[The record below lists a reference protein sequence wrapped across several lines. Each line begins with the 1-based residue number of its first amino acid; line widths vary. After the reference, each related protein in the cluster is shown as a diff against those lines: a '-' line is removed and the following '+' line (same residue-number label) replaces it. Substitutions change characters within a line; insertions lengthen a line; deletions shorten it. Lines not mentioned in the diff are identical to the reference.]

1 MYSMNTTVNNEN
13 KRKSLKRMKL
23 LAVSLLL
30 FMTIVFIVSHIL
42 ERQNGIFSYLKA
54 MAEASMIG
62 ALADWFAVV
71 ALFKKPLGFPFHT
84 AIIPR
89 NKDRIGL
96 SLAGFVKENFLTRS
110 VLSEKIGTV
119 DITGITAKWLSDKSN
134 IKLISG
140 IFAEYAPAIIDK
152 FDDKDVSSFIRENL
166 LNTARRIKIAPLI
179 GSILEALTS
188 GNMHNEIFIE
198 LLKKLKSYL
207 EDDKIKRLAEKE
219 EDFFL
224 KKLGK
229 RMIFGM
235 MRNNI
240 TTLLDDIIND
250 PFHKMRNEF
259 NLKIKEFIDNHKNS
273 EEYIAKGEEIKEQLL
288 NSEEAGEYISNVW
301 LSLKLKIKNDLAGED
316 SVIKTQLENII
327 SGLSKSLADDE
338 IVSKKINKW
347 LSDFIIDF
355 ISGRADWISSLI
367 SDTVKRWDAKEMS
380 QKLETEI
387 GSDLQ
392 YIRINGTI
400 IGGIAGLVIFT
411 ISKLF

>member
-1 MYSMNTTVNNEN
+1 MNKTEN
-13 KRKSLKRMKL
+13 KRQNLKRMKL

-30 FMTIVFIVSHIL
+30 FMTLVFITSHIL
-42 ERQNGIFSYLKA
+42 EKQNGIFSYLKA

-119 DITGITAKWLSDKSN
+119 DITGISAKWLSDKN
-134 IKLISG
+134 NVKLISG

-152 FDDKDVSSFIRENL
+152 FDDKDVSNFIRENL
-166 LNTARRIKIAPLI
+166 LNTARRIKIAPVI

-207 EDDKIKRLAEKE
+207 EDDNIKKLAEKE
-219 EDFFL
+219 DDFFL

-229 RMIFGM
+229 RMVFGM

-240 TTLLDDIIND
+240 TSLLDDIIND
-250 PFHKMRNEF
+250 PAHKMRNEF
-259 NLKIKEFIDNHKNS
+259 NLKIKEFIYNLKNS

-288 NSEEAGEYISNVW
+288 NSEEAGKYIGNVW
-301 LSLKLKIKNDLAGED
+301 LSVKIRIKNDLAGED
-316 SVIKTQLENII
+316 SVIKNQIENII
-327 SGLSKSLADDE
+327 SGLSKSLAGDE
-338 IVSKKINKW
+338 TVSKKINKW
-347 LSDFIIDF
+347 LSDFIIEF
-355 ISGRADWISSLI
+355 ISGRAEWISSLI
-367 SDTVKRWDAKEMS
+367 SDTVKKWDAKEMS

-400 IGGIAGLVIFT
+400 IGGIAGLAIFT

>member
-1 MYSMNTTVNNEN
+1 MTNTEN
-13 KRKSLKRMKL
+13 KKQSLKRMKL

-30 FMTIVFIVSHIL
+30 FMTIIFIISHIF
-42 ERQNGIFSYLKA
+42 EKQNVIFSYIKA

-89 NKDRIGL
+89 NKDKIGL
-96 SLAGFVKENFLTRS
+96 SLASFVKENFLTRE
-110 VLSEKIGTV
+110 VLAEKIGTV
-119 DITGITAKWLSDKSN
+119 DITGITAKWLNDKN
-134 IKLISG
+134 NVKLISG
-140 IFAEYAPAIIDK
+140 VFAEYAPAIIDK
-152 FDDKDVSSFIRENL
+152 FDDKDVGSFIRENL
-166 LNTARRIKIAPLI
+166 LNTARRIKITPVL
-179 GSILEALTS
+179 GNILEALTS

-207 EDDKIKRLAEKE
+207 EDDKIKALAEKE
-219 EDFFL
+219 DEFFL

-229 RMIFGM
+229 RVVFGM

-240 TTLLDDIIND
+240 TSLLDDIIND
-250 PFHKMRNEF
+250 PSHKMRNEF
-259 NLKIKEFIDNHKNS
+259 NSKIKKFISNLKNS

-288 NSEEAGEYISNVW
+288 NSSEAAEYIGNVW
-301 LSLKLKIKNDLAGED
+301 TSVKSKIKSDLGSDD
-316 SVIKTQLENII
+316 SVIKLQLENII
-327 SGLSKSLADDE
+327 SGLSKSLAADE
-338 IVSKKINKW
+338 AVSKKINIW
-347 LSDFIIDF
+347 ISDFMIEF
-355 ISGRADWISSLI
+355 ISGRADWISALI
-367 SDTVKRWDAKEMS
+367 SDTVKKWDAKEMS

-387 GSDLQ
+387 GRDLQ

-411 ISKLF
+411 LSKLF

>member
-30 FMTIVFIVSHIL
+30 FMTLVFIVSHIL